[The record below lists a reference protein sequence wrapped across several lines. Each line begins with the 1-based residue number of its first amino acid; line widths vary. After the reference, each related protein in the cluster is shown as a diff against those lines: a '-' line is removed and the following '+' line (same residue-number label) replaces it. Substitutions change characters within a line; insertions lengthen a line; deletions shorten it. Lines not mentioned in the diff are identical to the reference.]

1 MYVDDR
7 INTTVYKNFTKRKV
21 VDIMTS
27 FQIASSIVS
36 EILDNY
42 HERLT
47 DDQMVQ
53 KNPQKILNKLENIS
67 LENFST
73 QKYSQIDQ
81 DIILETLSNKT
92 NSFKHLDLT

>member
-1 MYVDDR
+1 
-7 INTTVYKNFTKRKV
+7 
-21 VDIMTS
+21 MTS

>member
-1 MYVDDR
+1 
-7 INTTVYKNFTKRKV
+7 
-21 VDIMTS
+21 MTR

-47 DDQMVQ
+47 DDQVVQ